1 MKILCVTYRDWAR
14 NIYRK
19 LKQNKK
25 KKQKFYFYY
34 SKKGLNKK
42 IKNINPDY
50 ILFYGWSWF
59 INKKI
64 FAKYNCFMLHPSP
77 LPKFRG
83 GSPIQNQIIRGKK
96 ISAVTIFKINKIIDG
111 GDIYFQKKF
120 SLNGTLHQIFERIV
134 KLGIEGTKK
143 ILSQK
148 KIRVKKQNHS
158 KSTYFRRRSPK
169 ESEITMHEIKNK
181 SAEYILSK
189 IRMLDD
195 PYPNAFI
202 KVKNKKILIKKATI
216 E

>member
-1 MKILCVTYRDWAR
+1 M
-14 NIYRK
+14 
-19 LKQNKK
+19 
-25 KKQKFYFYY
+25 
-34 SKKGLNKK
+34 
-42 IKNINPDY
+42 
-50 ILFYGWSWF
+50 
-59 INKKI
+59 
-64 FAKYNCFMLHPSP
+64 
-77 LPKFRG
+77 
-83 GSPIQNQIIRGKK
+83 
-96 ISAVTIFKINKIIDG
+96 
-111 GDIYFQKKF
+111 
-120 SLNGTLHQIFERIV
+120 NGTLQQIFERIV

-158 KSTYFRRRSPK
+158 KSTYFRRRSPE

-181 SAEYILSK
+181 SAEYILNK

>member
-1 MKILCVTYRDWAR
+1 MKILCVGYRDWAIK
-14 NIYRK
+14 IYK
-19 LKQNKK
+19 NLNLNKK
-25 KKQKFYFYY
+25 KKIYFHCTR
-34 SKKGLNKK
+34 SGLNKK
-42 IKNINPDY
+42 ISKLSPNI
-50 ILFYGWSWF
+50 ILFYGWSWK
-59 INKKI
+59 IEEKI
-64 FAKYNCFMLHPSP
+64 FSNINCFMLHPSP

-120 SLNGTLHQIFERIV
+120 SLNGTLQQIFERIV

>member
-1 MKILCVTYRDWAR
+1 MKILCVGYRDWAIK
-14 NIYRK
+14 IYK
-19 LKQNKK
+19 NLDLNKK
-25 KKQKFYFYY
+25 KKIYFHYTR
-34 SKKGLNKK
+34 SGLNKK
-42 IKNINPDY
+42 ISKLSPDI
-50 ILFYGWSWF
+50 ILFYGWSWK
-59 INKKI
+59 IEEKI
-64 FAKYNCFMLHPSP
+64 FSNINCFMLHPSP

-120 SLNGTLHQIFERIV
+120 SLNGTLQQIFERIV

-148 KIRVKKQNHS
+148 KIRVKKQNHN

-169 ESEITMHEIKNK
+169 ESEITMYEIKNK

>member
-1 MKILCVTYRDWAR
+1 M
-14 NIYRK
+14 
-19 LKQNKK
+19 
-25 KKQKFYFYY
+25 
-34 SKKGLNKK
+34 
-42 IKNINPDY
+42 
-50 ILFYGWSWF
+50 
-59 INKKI
+59 
-64 FAKYNCFMLHPSP
+64 
-77 LPKFRG
+77 
-83 GSPIQNQIIRGKK
+83 
-96 ISAVTIFKINKIIDG
+96 
-111 GDIYFQKKF
+111 
-120 SLNGTLHQIFERIV
+120 NGTLQQIFERIV

>member
-1 MKILCVTYRDWAR
+1 
-14 NIYRK
+14 
-19 LKQNKK
+19 
-25 KKQKFYFYY
+25 
-34 SKKGLNKK
+34 
-42 IKNINPDY
+42 
-50 ILFYGWSWF
+50 
-59 INKKI
+59 
-64 FAKYNCFMLHPSP
+64 MLHPSP

-120 SLNGTLHQIFERIV
+120 SLNGTLQQIFERIV

-148 KIRVKKQNHS
+148 KIRVKKQNHN

-169 ESEITMHEIKNK
+169 ESEITMYEIKNK